1 MKKVYEIIK
10 HNPLFSGINY
20 ADFEAMLDC
29 VAARTGCYRKDE
41 VILMTGLPVNFIGV
55 ILSGGVTITKED
67 ADGNAVI
74 LAAFGEPELFGE
86 VFACA
91 GIEYSPV
98 TVRATEDTELLLIN
112 YRKIIG
118 DTSCPFHSKLIEN
131 MLRLIAKKNLLL
143 NQKIDILAKRA
154 VRDKIMAFFDAHRK
168 GSDKFHIP
176 YNREEMARYL
186 CVDRSA
192 LSKELCKMRDE
203 GVIAFHRNKFEI
215 L

>member
-1 MKKVYEIIK
+1 MKKIYEIIK
-10 HNPLFSGINY
+10 SNPLFEEINY
-20 ADFEAMLDC
+20 HDFEAMLDC
-29 VAARTGCYRKDE
+29 VAARTQRYNKDE
-41 VILMTGLPVNFIGV
+41 VILMTGDPVSFIGV
-55 ILSGGVTITKED
+55 ILSGSVTVTKED

-74 LAAFGEPELFGE
+74 LAAFTEPELFGE

-98 TVRATEDTELLLIN
+98 TVRAMEDTEILLIN

-118 DTSCPFHSKLIEN
+118 DTACPFHLNLIEN
-131 MLRLIAKKNLLL
+131 MLRLITRKNLLL
-143 NQKIDILAKRA
+143 NQKIDVLSKRS
-154 VRDKIMAFFDAHRK
+154 VREKIMAFFDAHRR
-168 GSDKFHIP
+168 GINKFTIP

-192 LSKELCKMRDE
+192 LSKELCRMRDE
-203 GVIAFHRNKFEI
+203 GLIDFNRNEFEI